1 LVSLTSQT
9 MSVRIAWFAIARSEY
24 KDMPSYEDLEAKI
37 IDTGECTV
45 CGACIAACP
54 DSHIKLIENRPKRP
68 KRVIDCV
75 GCHTCYDACYMLR
88 HDLIKDIEGSTIG
101 WGKKESIGLYRR
113 IIGAKTKNPQVTKK
127 CQDGGIVTTILLYT
141 LDRGVIDG
149 ALVVG
154 REGWAPMACVA
165 QTRDDIIHAAGTKY
179 GMVPVL
185 KELRAAVVDQ
195 GLGKICV
202 VGSPCHIQAIR
213 YLKHKGLPLASSV
226 KLTIGLFC
234 RENYEYTYI
243 AEKIGAKGVDITQ
256 VDKLDV
262 SDEFHIYAAGEE
274 LSFPITEAK
283 SCVPRHCL
291 VCQDFAAE
299 LADIAIGSGGSDE
312 GLSTVII
319 RTEDGEKIFG
329 SMVEE
334 GLVETRDIGDIVNIR
349 KIADRKKEKAKQTEE
364 TFKLKKRG
372 LTKKEIAAIL
382 GITEERVSHRLD
394 GI

>member
-1 LVSLTSQT
+1 
-9 MSVRIAWFAIARSEY
+9 
-24 KDMPSYEDLEAKI
+24 MPSYEDLEAKI

-45 CGACIAACP
+45 CGACITACP

-68 KRVIDCV
+68 KRTMDCV

-88 HDLIKDIEGSTIG
+88 HDLIRDIEGSAIG

-113 IIGAKTKNPQVTKK
+113 IVAARTKNPQVTKG
-127 CQDGGIVTTILLYT
+127 CQDGGIVTTLLLYA
-141 LDRGVIDG
+141 LDKGITDG

-154 REGWAPMACVA
+154 REGWGPIACIA
-165 QTRDDIIHAAGTKY
+165 KTRDDIISATGTKY
-179 GMVPVL
+179 GVAPVL
-185 KELRAAVVDQ
+185 KSLRAAVVDH
-195 GLGKICV
+195 GLSRICV
-202 VGSPCHIQAIR
+202 VGSPCHIQSVR

-234 RENYEYTYI
+234 RENYEYICI
-243 AEKIGAKGVDITQ
+243 AEKIGTKGVNITK

-262 SDEFHIYAAGEE
+262 SDEFHIYASGEE
-274 LSFPITEAK
+274 LSFPITDAK

-299 LADIAIGSGGSDE
+299 LADIAIGSSGSGE
-312 GLSTVII
+312 GWSTVIV
-319 RTEDGEKIFG
+319 RTEEGEKAFG
-329 SMVEE
+329 GIVEE
-334 GLVETRDIGDIVNIR
+334 GLVETKDMVDIVEVR
-349 KIADRKKEKAKQTEE
+349 ELAGRKKEKAKQTEE

-372 LTKKEIAAIL
+372 LTKKEIADIL

-394 GI
+394 CI

>member
-1 LVSLTSQT
+1 
-9 MSVRIAWFAIARSEY
+9 MSGRIAWFTNPRAGYEH
-24 KDMPSYEDLEAKI
+24 MPSYEDLEARV

-45 CGACIAACP
+45 CGACITACP

-68 KRVIDCV
+68 RRAMDCV

-113 IIGAKTKNPQVTKK
+113 IIAARTKDPQVTKG
-127 CQDGGIVTTILLYT
+127 CQDGGIVTTLLLYA

-154 REGWAPMACVA
+154 RDNWAPVACIA
-165 QTRDDIIHAAGTKY
+165 KTRDEIIHAAGSKY
-179 GMVPVL
+179 GVVPLL
-185 KELRAAVVDQ
+185 KELRAAVVDH

-202 VGSPCHIQAIR
+202 VGSPCHIQSIR

-226 KLTIGLFC
+226 KLTVGLFC
-234 RENYEYTYI
+234 RENYEYACV
-243 AEKIGAKGVDITQ
+243 AERIRAKGVDIDQ
-256 VDKLDV
+256 VDRLDV
-262 SDEFHIYAAGEE
+262 SDEFHICAAGEK

-299 LADIAIGSGGSDE
+299 LADIAIGSSGSAE
-312 GLSTVII
+312 GWSTVII
-319 RTEDGEKIFG
+319 RTEEGEKVFG
-329 SMVEE
+329 GMAGD
-334 GLVETRDIGDIVNIR
+334 GLVETKDMGDIVDIIE
-349 KIADRKKEKAKQTEE
+349 IAGRKKEKAKQTEE

-372 LTKKEIAAIL
+372 LTKKEIAAVL

>member
-1 LVSLTSQT
+1 
-9 MSVRIAWFAIARSEY
+9 
-24 KDMPSYEDLEAKI
+24 
-37 IDTGECTV
+37 
-45 CGACIAACP
+45 
-54 DSHIKLIENRPKRP
+54 
-68 KRVIDCV
+68 
-75 GCHTCYDACYMLR
+75 MLR

-101 WGKKESIGLYRR
+101 WGKKESIGLYRHIVAAR
-113 IIGAKTKNPQVTKK
+113 TKDPQVTKG
-127 CQDGGIVTTILLYT
+127 CQDGGIVTTLLLYAM
-141 LDRGVIDG
+141 DSGVIDG

-154 REGWAPMACVA
+154 REGWAPVAC
-165 QTRDDIIHAAGTKY
+165 IAGTREEIVLSTGSKY
-179 GMVPVL
+179 GVVPLL
-185 KELRAAVVDQ
+185 KELRAAVVDH

-202 VGSPCHIQAIR
+202 VGSPCHIQSIR

-234 RENYEYTYI
+234 RENYEYTCI
-243 AEKIGAKGVDITQ
+243 AEKIGAKGVDIDQ
-256 VDKLDV
+256 LDKLDV
-262 SDEFHIYAAGEE
+262 SDEFHIYAAGEK

-299 LADIAIGSGGSDE
+299 LADIAIGSGGSAE
-312 GLSTVII
+312 GWSTVIM
-319 RTEDGEKIFG
+319 RTEEGEKVFG
-329 SMVEE
+329 GMVEE
-334 GLVETRDIGDIVNIR
+334 GLVETEDIGDIVDIR
-349 KIADRKKEKAKQTEE
+349 EMADRKKEKAKQTDE

>member
-1 LVSLTSQT
+1 
-9 MSVRIAWFAIARSEY
+9 
-24 KDMPSYEDLEAKI
+24 MPSYEDLEARI

-45 CGACIAACP
+45 CGACITACP
-54 DSHIKLIENRPKRP
+54 DSHIKLIENRPERP
-68 KRVIDCV
+68 RRAMDCV

-101 WGKKESIGLYRR
+101 WGKRESIGLYRR
-113 IIGAKTKNPQVTKK
+113 IVAARTKDPQVTKE
-127 CQDGGIVTTILLYT
+127 CQDGGIVTTLLLYA
-141 LDRGVIDG
+141 LDTGVIDG

-154 REGWAPMACVA
+154 RDHWAPVACIA
-165 QTRDDIIHAAGTKY
+165 KTRDEIMLSAGSKY
-179 GMVPVL
+179 GVVPLL
-185 KELRAAVVDQ
+185 KELRAAVVDH

-202 VGSPCHIQAIR
+202 VGSPCHIQSIR

-226 KLTIGLFC
+226 KLIIGLFC
-234 RENYEYTYI
+234 RENYEYTCV
-243 AEKIGAKGVDITQ
+243 AERIRAKGVDIDQ

-262 SDEFHIYAAGEE
+262 SDEFHIYAVGEE

-299 LADIAIGSGGSDE
+299 LADIAIGGSGSAE
-312 GLSTVII
+312 GWSTVII
-319 RTEDGEKIFG
+319 RTEEGDELFGGMAGDGLMEAK
-329 SMVEE
+329 
-334 GLVETRDIGDIVNIR
+334 DIEDIVDVR
-349 KIADRKKEKAKQTEE
+349 EIAGRKKEKAKQTEE

>member
-1 LVSLTSQT
+1 
-9 MSVRIAWFAIARSEY
+9 
-24 KDMPSYEDLEAKI
+24 MPSYEDLEARI

-45 CGACIAACP
+45 CGACITACP
-54 DSHIKLIENRPKRP
+54 DSHIKLIENRPKRL
-68 KRVIDCV
+68 KRAMDCV

-101 WGKKESIGLYRR
+101 WGKKESIGLYRHIVAAR
-113 IIGAKTKNPQVTKK
+113 TKDPQVTKE
-127 CQDGGIVTTILLYT
+127 CQDGGIVTTLLLYA
-141 LDRGVIDG
+141 LDRGIIDG

-154 REGWAPMACVA
+154 REGWAPTACVA
-165 QTRDDIIHAAGTKY
+165 ETRDEIINAAGTKY
-179 GMVPVL
+179 GVVPVL
-185 KELRAAVVDQ
+185 KALRAAVVDH
-195 GLGKICV
+195 GLDKICV
-202 VGSPCHIQAIR
+202 VGSPCHIQSVR

-234 RENYEYTYI
+234 RENYEYACI
-243 AEKIGAKGVDITQ
+243 AEKIGEKGVDINQ

-262 SDEFHIYAAGEE
+262 SDEFNICAAGEK
-274 LSFPITEAK
+274 LSFPVTEAK

-299 LADIAIGSGGSDE
+299 LADIAVGSRGSAE
-312 GLSTVII
+312 GWSTVII
-319 RTEDGEKIFG
+319 RTEEGERVFG
-329 SMVEE
+329 GMVEE
-334 GLVETRDIGDIVNIR
+334 GLVETKDMGDIVDVR
-349 KIADRKKEKAKQTEE
+349 EIADRKKEKAKQTEE

>member
-1 LVSLTSQT
+1 
-9 MSVRIAWFAIARSEY
+9 MSVRMAWLAIRRVEY
-24 KDMPSYEDLEAKI
+24 KHMPSYEELEAKI

-45 CGACIAACP
+45 CGACITACP

-68 KRVIDCV
+68 KRAMDCV

-113 IIGAKTKNPQVTKK
+113 IVAARTKDPQVTKE
-127 CQDGGIVTTILLYT
+127 CQDGGIVTTLLLYA
-141 LDRGVIDG
+141 LDTGVIDG

-154 REGWAPMACVA
+154 REGWAPIACVA
-165 QTRDDIIHAAGTKY
+165 ETRDEIIHAAGTKY
-179 GMVPVL
+179 GVVPVL
-185 KELRAAVVDQ
+185 KVLRAAVVDH

-202 VGSPCHIQAIR
+202 VGSPCHIQSIR

-234 RENYEYTYI
+234 RENYEYACI
-243 AEKIGAKGVDITQ
+243 AEKIGAKGVDIDQ

-262 SDEFHIYAAGEE
+262 SDEFNIYAAGEK

-299 LADIAIGSGGSDE
+299 LADIAIGSSDSAD
-312 GLSTVII
+312 GWSTVII
-319 RTEDGEKIFG
+319 RTEEGDKIFG
-329 SMVEE
+329 GMVAG
-334 GLVETRDIGDIVNIR
+334 GLGETKDTGDIVDIIE
-349 KIADRKKEKAKQTEE
+349 IAGRKKEKAKQTEE

>member
-1 LVSLTSQT
+1 
-9 MSVRIAWFAIARSEY
+9 
-24 KDMPSYEDLEAKI
+24 
-37 IDTGECTV
+37 
-45 CGACIAACP
+45 
-54 DSHIKLIENRPKRP
+54 
-68 KRVIDCV
+68 
-75 GCHTCYDACYMLR
+75 MLR

-101 WGKKESIGLYRR
+101 WGKRESIGLYRR
-113 IIGAKTKNPQVTKK
+113 IVAARTKDPQVTKE
-127 CQDGGIVTTILLYT
+127 CQDGGIVTTLLLYA
-141 LDRGVIDG
+141 LDTGVIDG

-154 REGWAPMACVA
+154 RDNWAPVACIA
-165 QTRDDIIHAAGTKY
+165 KTRNEIMLSTGSKY
-179 GMVPVL
+179 GVVPLL
-185 KELRAAVVDQ
+185 KELRAAVVDH
-195 GLGKICV
+195 GLGRICV
-202 VGSPCHIQAIR
+202 VGSPCHIQSIR

-234 RENYEYTYI
+234 RENYEYACI

-262 SDEFHIYAAGEE
+262 SDEFHICAASGE

-291 VCQDFAAE
+291 VCQDFAAD
-299 LADIAIGSGGSDE
+299 LADIAIGSSGSAE
-312 GLSTVII
+312 GWSTVII
-319 RTEDGEKIFG
+319 RTEEGDELFG
-329 SMVEE
+329 GMAGD
-334 GLVETRDIGDIVNIR
+334 GLVETKDIEDIVDVGE
-349 KIADRKKEKAKQTEE
+349 IAGRKKEKAKQTEE